1 MPPIPAIERAI
12 VRGALRRARAVGV
25 AIALLLSAGAC
36 LVVRA
41 ETFFGPATF
50 DTCGV
55 ALAPRM
61 DTAALLA
68 VLDAYPHATVHAQA
82 LINACGTNR
91 DTNVLKVLSDRGDQN
106 SSDMLRRFDYGF
118 ASVLLG
124 VNADQQETV
133 NTGIRALRT
142 AAERTDNP
150 VMWLVYGM
158 ALAHIDVVQIGRS
171 RYTISPMK
179 TSAMDAVQR
188 AVTLQ
193 ARFPQRGFDGSLA
206 VAIERFAAV
215 PAYEKFC
222 AALRAAVLPRSTLLE
237 YWNGLLVLRGND
249 VRVGNNALAA
259 TWADSTYLLNL
270 ATWRLDLQLYH
281 VDDYEFC
288 ANGMLLAINQNGALP
303 IYAAR
308 TAKRVTRV
316 PRVHEWFVAG
326 DSSVCVVRNP
336 GSPER
341 VYDYDVIDAAS
352 GKILITLARTFPR
365 RTDIY
370 GVAVSYDCS
379 LAAVHYQVAP
389 DEPLVDIWDITTGR
403 RLGTLTNPGGLPVLW
418 SPDNRT
424 LLRSAAPAEYALCN
438 TRVLTGARGSVHPIS
453 ASDIRISL
461 PQPCRRAAFLDNG
474 AVLLCWSDEQSPCD
488 TFGVYDLTQGGMPI
502 LTSGSNRYDGVAF
515 TEVGAWFTTWRG
527 GELTLHDMRPR
538 QRGRAI
544 LQTNFT
550 DRIVAVALARNGNML
565 AAATAAGDVQA
576 WCLERDKILTFAPI
590 VTADRALER
599 LAFESDS
606 RYLIARGSNAVVY
619 LAVLDSGGMFDSFS
633 VLGWTP
639 MTKPP
644 LDAGTTVQTSG
655 VQQQRIAAAPPAAV
669 VVSNTCT
676 RFQIVENVRMRDL
689 NGDGRD
695 DALITGLGAILE
707 IPSNTL
713 YFANGIARTS
723 VLGGQYLRPCYAVF
737 YRGPD
742 DTWQPVLLGETDATG
757 AAPVSVNIVTF
768 SNMPTIFLETVVQRV
783 AEPPSQQLLAC
794 NPAGI
799 TSLLQVTNAAQVA
812 RMTLDAE
819 TALITLIQPLYTPF
833 QELRPN
839 VASLEYQ
846 TDYSAD
852 PVALHRAAETLRFTP
867 AFNLAASN
875 TTAIGRLLCARQAA
889 FDAGREAWLGTPQSY
904 AMRAFSA
911 MTPFMLDMQGKGTAI
926 LRSTAL
932 AHDGKRIFLYQP
944 FHTMTPSSIWHHAV
958 LPLTP
963 CTSAEQMDA
972 LYPKPITP
980 LQTIAPAATP

>member
-1 MPPIPAIERAI
+1 M
-12 VRGALRRARAVGV
+12 
-25 AIALLLSAGAC
+25 LLLSIGAC
-36 LVVRA
+36 A
-41 ETFFGPATF
+41 HGHADTFFGPATF

-55 ALAPRM
+55 ALPPRM
-61 DTAALLA
+61 DIAALTA
-68 VLDAYPHATVHAQA
+68 VLDADPHATVHAQA
-82 LINACGTNR
+82 LIDVCETNQGTSL
-91 DTNVLKVLSDRGDQN
+91 LKVLSDRSDQD
-106 SSDMLRRFDYGF
+106 SGDMLRRFDYGF

-288 ANGMLLAINQNGALP
+288 ANGMLLAVNQNGALP

-308 TAKRVTRV
+308 TAKRVARV

-341 VYDYDVIDAAS
+341 VYDYDVIDAAT
-352 GKILITLARTFPR
+352 GEILITLARTFPR

-370 GVAVSYDCS
+370 GVAVSYDRS

-389 DEPLVDIWDITTGR
+389 DEPLADIWDITTGR
-403 RLGTLTNPGGLPVLW
+403 LLGTLANPGGLPVLW

-424 LLRSAAPAEYALCN
+424 LLRSAAPAEYALGN
-438 TRVLTGARGSVHPIS
+438 TRVLSGVRGTVHPIG
-453 ASDIRISL
+453 AGDIRIPL

-488 TFGVYDLTQGGMPI
+488 AFGLYDLTQGGAPI
-502 LTSGSNRYDGVAF
+502 LTSSSNRYDGLAF
-515 TEVGAWFTTWRG
+515 ADIGAWFATWRH

-538 QRGRAI
+538 QRGRTI
-544 LQTNFT
+544 LQTNFS
-550 DRIVAVALARNGNML
+550 DRVVAVAVARNGNML
-565 AAATAAGDVQA
+565 AAATAAGEIQA
-576 WCLERDKILTFAPI
+576 WCLERDKLLTLAPI
-590 VTADRALER
+590 VTADRTLER
-599 LAFESDS
+599 VAFEADS
-606 RYLIARGSNAVVY
+606 RYLIARSSSNA
-619 LAVLDSGGMFDSFS
+619 AVFVAALESGGMFDSFS

-639 MTKPP
+639 MTKAP
-644 LDAGTTVQTSG
+644 LDARASAQTASVQT
-655 VQQQRIAAAPPAAV
+655 RHATPAPTTAT

-707 IPSNTL
+707 VPSNTL
-713 YFANGIARTS
+713 YFANGIARAT
-723 VLGGQYLRPCYAVF
+723 VLDDLHLRPCYAVF

-742 DTWQPVLLGETDATG
+742 DAWQPVLLGETDATG

-768 SNMPTIFLETVVQRV
+768 SNMPTVCLETVVQR
-783 AEPPSQQLLAC
+783 AAGPPCRHLLAC
-794 NPAGI
+794 NPASV
-799 TSLLQVTNAAQVA
+799 TPLLQVTNAMQAA
-812 RMTLDAE
+812 RMTMDAE
-819 TALITLIQPLYTPF
+819 TALIALIQPLYTPF
-833 QELRPN
+833 QEFQPDI
-839 VASLEYQ
+839 AGLEYQ

-852 PVALHRAAETLRFTP
+852 AATLRLAAETLRFTP
-867 AFNLAASN
+867 AFTLAASN

-889 FDAGREAWLGTPQSY
+889 FAAGRETWLGTPQGY
-904 AMRAFSA
+904 ATRVFSA
-911 MTPFMLDMQGKGTAI
+911 MTPFVLDAQGKGTAI

-932 AHDGKRIFLYQP
+932 AHDGKRVFLYQP

-963 CTSAEQMDA
+963 CASAEQMDA
-972 LYPKPITP
+972 LYPKPTAP
-980 LQTIAPAATP
+980 LQIIAPAAAPR